1 MLGALSALPRV
12 LRRLTGLV
20 VLGAAMGLL
29 LAGIAVPAV
38 GAMGTA
44 ATGSVSA
51 YKSLPSEFSIP
62 PLAQASRILD
72 ASGKLIAN
80 PYDENRIIVPLKKIA
95 PIMQQAQ
102 IAIEDSRFYD
112 HGPIDPRGFTRA
124 LVSNLQGKDIQGAS
138 TLTQQYVK
146 ITMQEDALRQDDQKK
161 AEDILYNRTYSRKLQ
176 ELKYAENVEQ
186 QLTKDQILAGYLN
199 LVNYG
204 DQSYGVEAAAQN
216 YFGVH
221 ASELNLNQAAL
232 LAGIVRSPN
241 YYNPAI
247 NPDKAQQ
254 RRDVVLDRMVQLG
267 LATEKQAAA
276 AKKVPVKKMLHL
288 KPDRGVC
295 QRSSQPYFCSYVLEW
310 LENSPQM
317 SALGKTPQERHDK
330 IYQGGLTIKTTLR
343 PKMQKAAYRELTRA
357 VPVNNKSNL
366 GGGVTIIEPGTGE
379 VLASVQASKFSKT
392 QVNWNVDR
400 KYGGVD
406 YGWQFGSTAKA
417 FALTTAL
424 DRGMPINATIYA
436 PKAGPS
442 TPYFF
447 PADAYHDE
455 CSAAKFEVRN
465 DYTVGGNIPLQTATS
480 QSINT
485 AFANLTIQLGACS
498 VRDMMT
504 KMGLH
509 SGNGEPISK
518 APAAIALGGGET
530 TTMSIAS
537 AYATLA
543 AKGKYC
549 EPFPV
554 TSIKTADNKAI
565 KFQGSDCKQVISK
578 DVAAGVTQLLK
589 GPLTNG
595 TAAGVWNMSERVA
608 AGKTGTTNNH
618 NQAWFVGYTPQLS
631 TAVWIGN
638 LRPADKNGNLYT
650 LNGKCFGKYGCFGSV
665 FGGTIAAPVW
675 AKVMRAASKGMP
687 VKGFPTPSNKIEN
700 GDYVNLPSV
709 VGYSVS
715 SAQARLRDAGF
726 TSYVV
731 GKINSSVAAGL
742 VAGTQPSGRAL
753 KNSSVGLL
761 ISLGPK
767 PQPKP
772 PKQTKPNPKPTN
784 PVPRPPRPP
793 GPNG

>member
-1 MLGALSALPRV
+1 
-12 LRRLTGLV
+12 
-20 VLGAAMGLL
+20 
-29 LAGIAVPAV
+29 
-38 GAMGTA
+38 
-44 ATGSVSA
+44 
-51 YKSLPSEFSIP
+51 
-62 PLAQASRILD
+62 
-72 ASGKLIAN
+72 
-80 PYDENRIIVPLKKIA
+80 
-95 PIMQQAQ
+95 
-102 IAIEDSRFYD
+102 
-112 HGPIDPRGFTRA
+112 
-124 LVSNLQGKDIQGAS
+124 
-138 TLTQQYVK
+138 
-146 ITMQEDALRQDDQKK
+146 
-161 AEDILYNRTYSRKLQ
+161 
-176 ELKYAENVEQ
+176 
-186 QLTKDQILAGYLN
+186 
-199 LVNYG
+199 
-204 DQSYGVEAAAQN
+204 
-216 YFGVH
+216 
-221 ASELNLNQAAL
+221 
-232 LAGIVRSPN
+232 
-241 YYNPAI
+241 
-247 NPDKAQQ
+247 
-254 RRDVVLDRMVQLG
+254 
-267 LATEKQAAA
+267 
-276 AKKVPVKKMLHL
+276 
-288 KPDRGVC
+288 
-295 QRSSQPYFCSYVLEW
+295 
-310 LENSPQM
+310 
-317 SALGKTPQERHDK
+317 
-330 IYQGGLTIKTTLR
+330 
-343 PKMQKAAYRELTRA
+343 
-357 VPVNNKSNL
+357 
-366 GGGVTIIEPGTGE
+366 
-379 VLASVQASKFSKT
+379 
-392 QVNWNVDR
+392 
-400 KYGGVD
+400 
-406 YGWQFGSTAKA
+406 
-417 FALTTAL
+417 
-424 DRGMPINATIYA
+424 MPINATIYA

-767 PQPKP
+767 PQPKK
-772 PKQTKPNPKPTN
+772 PKPTNPNPKPTKPNPK
-784 PVPRPPRPP
+784 PPRPP